1 VRHRER
7 AHYER
12 ATVEAILDE
21 ALICHVGF
29 TVDGQRCVLPP
40 AIASSA
46 RKPRSG

>member
-21 ALICHVGF
+21 ALMP
-29 TVDGQRCVLPP
+29 PP
-40 AIASSA
+40 AIAS
-46 RKPRSG
+46 